1 MRLSKDFFYTIKENI
16 SDEDST
22 SGKLLVKS
30 GMIKKIGNGIYAKMP
45 LGEKVNLKNFIKS
58 AAIIVMYP
66 IGENYLY
73 PIYYLKILTFGKHQ
87 TKT

>member
-1 MRLSKDFFYTIKENI
+1 MRLSKEFFYTIKENI

-45 LGEKVNLKNFIKS
+45 LGEKTEKNVEK
-58 AAIIVMYP
+58 IVR
-66 IGENYLY
+66 
-73 PIYYLKILTFGKHQ
+73 KI
-87 TKT
+87 